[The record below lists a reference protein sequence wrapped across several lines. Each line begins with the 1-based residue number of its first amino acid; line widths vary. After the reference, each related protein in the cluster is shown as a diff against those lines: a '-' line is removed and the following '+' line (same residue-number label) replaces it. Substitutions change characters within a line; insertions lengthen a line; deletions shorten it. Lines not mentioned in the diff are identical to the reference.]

1 MNTVNSSEE
10 TNNFDLI
17 VIGSGPAGYTA
28 AIRATQLGMKVACI
42 EKNQTLGG
50 TCLNVGCIPSKT
62 LLHISKEYEYA
73 KHHFQ
78 EIGIE
83 ASVKADIEKMMQKK
97 SKIVSDLCKGIEG
110 LFAKNKITKITGS
123 AKIIDKSLVEVENQ
137 KYSTK
142 NILIATGSEIST
154 IPNVEIDEKFIISSS
169 AALNLTSAPKKMTII
184 GGGYIGL
191 ELGSVWR
198 RLGSEVTV
206 IEYADRIVPALDRE
220 VGNTLFKILSKQGIK
235 FKLNTKVES
244 ASVNEEN
251 KPVVVVSSRENLSY
265 TVDLGSN
272 NSSKAKEKESIE
284 SDLVLVSV
292 GRKPYTKNLW
302 SEENLNIKTDKIGRI
317 EVDKSYKTNIEGI
330 YAVGDV
336 IAGPMLAHKAEEE
349 AIAAVEM
356 MNGIAGH
363 VNYSTI
369 PSVIYTNPEVSS
381 VGITEEEA
389 KEMGINYKVGKFP
402 FLANSKARAQGNTDG
417 FVKIISDA
425 KTDKVL
431 GCHII
436 GLDAG
441 NLIQEVVVLMEFS
454 GSAEDLARICHPHPT
469 LSEAVRE
476 ACLNV
481 DKRAINF

>member
-1 MNTVNSSEE
+1 MNTEKSNH
-10 TNNFDLI
+10 FDLI
-17 VIGSGPAGYTA
+17 IIGSGPAGYTA
-28 AIRATQLGMKVACI
+28 AIRAAQLNMKVACI

-73 KHHFQ
+73 KNHFA

-83 ASVKADIEKMMQKK
+83 TSVKADIEKMIQRK
-97 SKIVSDLCKGIEG
+97 SKVVSELCKGIEG
-110 LFAKNKITKITGS
+110 LFAKNKITKISGT
-123 AKIIDKSLVEVENQ
+123 AKIIDKSTIEVENQ
-137 KYSTK
+137 KYTTK
-142 NILIATGSEIST
+142 NILIATGSEITT
-154 IPNVEIDEKFIISSS
+154 IPNVEIDEKFIISSA
-169 AALNLTSAPKKMTII
+169 AALDLKIVPKKMTII

-198 RLGSEVTV
+198 RLGSEVTIV
-206 IEYADRIVPALDRE
+206 EYADRIVPALDKE
-220 VGNTLFKILSKQGIK
+220 VGDALFKILSKQGMK
-235 FKLNTKVES
+235 FKLSTKVEN
-244 ASVNEEN
+244 AQVNEKN
-251 KPVVVVSSRENLSY
+251 KPVVVVSTKE
-265 TVDLGSN
+265 G
-272 NSSKAKEKESIE
+272 EKESIE
-284 SDLVLVSV
+284 SDIVLVSV
-292 GRKPYTKNLW
+292 GRKPHTKNLW
-302 SEENLNIKTDKIGRI
+302 SEENVGIRTDKIGRI
-317 EVDKSYKTNIEGI
+317 EVDNHYKTSVDGI

-336 IAGPMLAHKAEEE
+336 IFGPMLAHKAEEE

-356 MNGIAGH
+356 MNNIAGH

-369 PSVIYTNPEVSS
+369 PSVIYTSPEVSS

-389 KEMGINYKVGKFP
+389 KDRGINYKIGKFP